1 MGIHKQKNKNLF
13 YYRQSNILW
22 LWILKSKVSEILIML
37 FHLVTTIW
45 CEDEGKLQSLIHS
58 GYANFYPE

>member
-1 MGIHKQKNKNLF
+1 MGIHKQKNKSLF
-13 YYRQSNILW
+13 YYRQPNILW
-22 LWILKSKVSEILIML
+22 LYILTSKVSIML

-58 GYANFYPE
+58 GYANFYLE